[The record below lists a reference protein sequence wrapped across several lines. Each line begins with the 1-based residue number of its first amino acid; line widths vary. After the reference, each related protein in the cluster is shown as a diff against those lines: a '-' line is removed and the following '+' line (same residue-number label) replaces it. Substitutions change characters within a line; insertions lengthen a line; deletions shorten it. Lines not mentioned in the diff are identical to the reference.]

1 MLYGAAVWDPVLIIA
16 QIATI
21 QCLFYLSLGLW
32 QGILLGPN
40 VAHLS
45 IQHLFSWRA
54 YSLANYVGY
63 ISAMSLLVTSVLGA
77 VFLMWIVERAKKCL
91 DFASTCFMF
100 HFFFCWHYEGFPTRF
115 EWWLVNGMGLIIMSL
130 FGEWLCLRREMQEI
144 PLSEL
149 SGTDGVAIPLQVS
162 HSGVAGASTTTATL
176 LSAITHS
183 IGSSSRYRDS
193 RLLRPFGA
201 LHTVLKRYVERARS

>member
-16 QIATI
+16 QIVTI

-32 QGILLGPN
+32 QGLFLGSS
-40 VAHLS
+40 VARLS

-54 YSLANYVGY
+54 YSLATYVGCV
-63 ISAMSLLVTSVLGA
+63 SALSLLVTAALGA

-91 DFASTCFMF
+91 DFASTCFIF
-100 HFFFCWHYEGFPTRF
+100 HLCFCWSYEGFPARL
-115 EWWLVNGMGLIIMSL
+115 EWWLVNGIGLIIMSL

-144 PLSEL
+144 PLSEGTGAGSAGL
-149 SGTDGVAIPLQVS
+149 SAPGVRSSPAGVS
-162 HSGVAGASTTTATL
+162 TASL
-176 LSAITHS
+176 LSAMIPA
-183 IGSSSRYRDS
+183 IGSPRYRDS
-193 RLLRPFGA
+193 RLLRPFAA